1 MSCPLYPAIA
11 TKCRKWPQRL
21 RQSSPRFL
29 RPKHGSPLNKRLWTM
44 SKTVTITEDE
54 ATLVMQCLD
63 LATKHGGLNAAAAI
77 LPLAQAIESQL
88 TKDEA
93 AIV

>member
-1 MSCPLYPAIA
+1 
-11 TKCRKWPQRL
+11 
-21 RQSSPRFL
+21 
-29 RPKHGSPLNKRLWTM
+29 M
-44 SKTVTITEDE
+44 SKTITITEDE
-54 ATLVMQCLD
+54 AKLVMQCLD

-77 LPLAQAIESQL
+77 LPVAQAIESQL